1 MSVHDEVI
9 LLVDDD
15 PLELEIIADDLAN
28 LGVRRVLTAQSGAEA
43 LDLIKRGEPITTL
56 MTDICMPNMD
66 GPQFLRQLADTGCAI
81 RVVLVSGVSK
91 DIMYSIG
98 TLGRSHGL
106 NVMGFI
112 HKPVQPEALKALLIG
127 PEGTVARSRQGTVN
141 EPELDLSVP
150 RLLLAIEKREIH
162 PWYQPK
168 VSSAQL
174 RVVGVEALARWRFPD
189 GGLVSPGRF
198 IPAIEAAGLS
208 DALFFGMLE
217 QVLVDMQR
225 WRAEGHIFKAS
236 VNLSMDCA
244 FQLDLPDRLQELLKK
259 YGVPAKQ
266 IVIEVTESRLM
277 ANKSAA
283 METLTRLSLM
293 GFILSIDDFGTGYSS
308 LAQVA
313 ALPFGELKL
322 DTSFVQQAGLDIKA
336 DAILQSTVTLGRSLG
351 MEVVAEGV
359 ETFEQ
364 LDILRNF
371 GAPVVQGFLVARPMP
386 ANQFE
391 GWLANWRPGLN
402 HKPGCA
408 RQFTLLVVDDDRAM
422 RAVIEAELADRMPG
436 VRVLS
441 AANGEEALTIAAK
454 NVIDAATL
462 DFHMPGIDGLEL
474 LRRLRNCCPAARYV
488 LLTSDLSEQT
498 AREATRLGALYC
510 PKPLN
515 SSSPQVD
522 RIVRHFLEP

>member
-1 MSVHDEVI
+1 MPLHEEVVLI
-9 LLVDDD
+9 IDDD

-28 LGVRRVLTAQSGAEA
+28 LGIPRVLKAQSGVEA
-43 LDLIKRGEPITTL
+43 LELIKRGEPITTL

-66 GPQFLRQLADTGCAI
+66 GPQFLRQLAETGCAI

-91 DIMYSIG
+91 DILYSIG

-106 NVMGFI
+106 NVVGFI

-127 PEGTVARSRQGTVN
+127 PEGAAPRSRQGAAS
-141 EPELDLSVP
+141 EPELDLSAP
-150 RLLLAIEKREIH
+150 RLLQAIEQREIQ

-168 VSSAQL
+168 VASAQL
-174 RVVGVEALARWRFPD
+174 RVVGVEALARWRLPG
-189 GGLVSPGRF
+189 GGLVNPGRF
-198 IPAIEAAGLS
+198 IPVIEAAGLS
-208 DALFFGMLE
+208 AALFFGMLE

-225 WRAEGHIFKAS
+225 WRADGRIFKAS

-259 YGVPAKQ
+259 YAIPARQ
-266 IVIEVTESRLM
+266 IVIEVTESQLM
-277 ANKSAA
+277 ADKAAA

-293 GFILSIDDFGTGYSS
+293 GFVLSIDDFGTGYSS

-313 ALPFGELKL
+313 SLPFGELKL
-322 DTSFVQQAGLDIKA
+322 DTSFVQQAGRDIKA

-351 MEVVAEGV
+351 MDVVAEGV

-371 GAPVVQGFLVARPMP
+371 GAPIIQGFLIARPMP
-386 ANQFE
+386 ANQLE
-391 GWLANWRPGLN
+391 GWLANWRPGL
-402 HKPGCA
+402 HHQPGCA

-422 RAVIEAELADRMPG
+422 RAVIEAELLSRMLD

-462 DFHMPGIDGLEL
+462 DFNMPGIDGLEL
-474 LRRLRNCCPAARYV
+474 LRRLRNSCPAARYV
-488 LLTSDLSEQT
+488 LLTSDISEQP

-510 PKPLN
+510 PKPLTA
-515 SSSPQVD
+515 PQAD
-522 RIVRHFLEP
+522 RIVRYFLEP

>member
-1 MSVHDEVI
+1 MPLHDEVI

-15 PLELEIIADDLAN
+15 PLELEIIADDLVN
-28 LGVRRVLTAQSGAEA
+28 LGVRRVLTAMSGVDA
-43 LDLIKRGEPITTL
+43 LELIKRGEPITTL
-56 MTDICMPNMD
+56 MTDVCMPNMD
-66 GPQFLRQLADTGCAI
+66 GPQFLRQLAETGCAI

-91 DIMYSIG
+91 DILYSIS

-112 HKPVQPEALKALLIG
+112 HKPVQPEALRALLVG
-127 PEGTVARSRQGTVN
+127 PEGAAARSHQGAAC

-150 RLLLAIEKREIH
+150 RLLQAIERREIH

-168 VSSAQL
+168 VDSAQL

-198 IPAIEAAGLS
+198 IPVVEAAGLS

-217 QVLVDMQR
+217 QVLADMQR
-225 WRAEGHIFKAS
+225 WHAAGRIFKAS

-244 FQLDLPDRLQELLKK
+244 FQLDLPEKLQELLKK
-259 YGVPAKQ
+259 YAVPTKQ

-277 ANKSAA
+277 ADKATA

-308 LAQVA
+308 LSQVA

-322 DTSFVQQAGLDIKA
+322 DLSFVQQAGRDIKA

-371 GAPVVQGFLVARPMP
+371 GAPVVQGFLIARPMP

-391 GWLANWRPGLN
+391 GWLANWRPGLK
-402 HKPGCA
+402 HQPGCA

-422 RAVIEAELADRMPG
+422 RAVIEAELVDRMPG

-454 NVIDAATL
+454 NIVDAATL
-462 DFHMPGIDGLEL
+462 DFNMPGIDGLQL
-474 LRRLRNCCPAARYV
+474 LRRLRNACPAAHYV
-488 LLTSDLSEQT
+488 LLTSDLSEST
-498 AREATRLGALYC
+498 AHEATHLGALYC
-510 PKPLN
+510 PKPLT
-515 SSSPQVD
+515 SPQAD